1 MKPGD
6 SETTGSDG
14 TRYQELFERVPIGL
28 YRTTPDGAILD
39 VNPALIRMLG
49 YADRASFLEHAAESV
64 YVRNEDRNRF
74 LAELEANGTIAGFDA
89 EWLRTDGSV
98 IWVEENAHAVRDAHG
113 RILHYEGSAEDITAR
128 RTAEA
133 RLAEERAHFEQLFA
147 ASPEAVVLCAN
158 DATVLRVNEE
168 FTRLFGYSEDEA
180 IGHNVDELVAE
191 GLNGLHEH
199 ACDVTGSIAG
209 GETTHVETKRRRK
222 DGAIIDVSI
231 LGRSIVVDGEQVA
244 LYAIYRDIGER
255 VAMERKLAEERA
267 RFEQLFAAS
276 PEAVVLCANDATV
289 LRVNEEFTQL
299 FGYKEDE
306 AVGRNIDE
314 LVAEGLNGLHE
325 HACDVTDSIAGGETT
340 HVETKRRRKDGAIID
355 VSILGR
361 SIVVDGKQ
369 IALYAIYRDIGER
382 VAMERKLAEE
392 RAHFEQLFAASPEA
406 IVLCANDG
414 SIVRL
419 NEEFTRLFGYTAE
432 DAIGRNV
439 DELVA
444 PTSNG
449 LHDEAKG
456 ITAGIAEGRSSF
468 VETRRRTKDGRL
480 IDVSILGKP
489 ILIDGD
495 QIAVYGIYRDISA
508 RVEAEATLA
517 ATRQKVERLHDAA
530 VALGEA
536 ETEDEVYRA
545 TVDAAERVLGFSHGV
560 LQILDDGVPVCR
572 AASSRVKVES
582 PPEFAADAAAV
593 VARSLDAGEPILVDD
608 PAPETLPN
616 GLPATSRSLICAP
629 IGEVGVFQAASPEP
643 GAFSAED
650 GRLLSILL
658 SHTAVAVS
666 RLQLQGELIVQA
678 RHDAL
683 TGVFNRH
690 YFNEL
695 ISQEVLRSSRYD
707 HPIGLVMTDVDRF
720 KEINDRYGH
729 QVGDVVL
736 QEIASVLRETV
747 RSTDMIVRYGGD
759 EFLVVL
765 TETGENSEEVADRI
779 QHAVHDNEKLRQIS
793 GFRVTVSV
801 GSIFWHPRA
810 DFPIEEA
817 LARADARMYEDK
829 RRR

>member
-133 RLAEERAHFEQLFA
+133 R
-147 ASPEAVVLCAN
+147 
-158 DATVLRVNEE
+158 
-168 FTRLFGYSEDEA
+168 
-180 IGHNVDELVAE
+180 
-191 GLNGLHEH
+191 
-199 ACDVTGSIAG
+199 
-209 GETTHVETKRRRK
+209 
-222 DGAIIDVSI
+222 
-231 LGRSIVVDGEQVA
+231 
-244 LYAIYRDIGER
+244 
-255 VAMERKLAEERA
+255 
-267 RFEQLFAAS
+267 
-276 PEAVVLCANDATV
+276 
-289 LRVNEEFTQL
+289 
-299 FGYKEDE
+299 
-306 AVGRNIDE
+306 
-314 LVAEGLNGLHE
+314 
-325 HACDVTDSIAGGETT
+325 
-340 HVETKRRRKDGAIID
+340 
-355 VSILGR
+355 
-361 SIVVDGKQ
+361 
-369 IALYAIYRDIGER
+369 
-382 VAMERKLAEE
+382 LAEE

-678 RHDAL
+678 RHDAASAHL
-683 TGVFNRH
+683 LAFGEGKLDDAPQVPAGAGDNVALHPRVVGKHRTALVEKPVEPVADQ
-690 YFNEL
+690 NEHR
-695 ISQEVLRSSRYD
+695 QHR
-707 HPIGLVMTDVDRF
+707 
-720 KEINDRYGH
+720 
-729 QVGDVVL
+729 
-736 QEIASVLRETV
+736 
-747 RSTDMIVRYGGD
+747 GD
-759 EFLVVL
+759 EH
-765 TETGENSEEVADRI
+765 G
-779 QHAVHDNEKLRQIS
+779 K
-793 GFRVTVSV
+793 
-801 GSIFWHPRA
+801 
-810 DFPIEEA
+810 EA
-817 LARADARMYEDK
+817 LSAVLGRGRQGGCG
-829 RRR
+829 